1 MCFRIRAS
9 CSIRTNEPLLEN
21 VIFPS
26 GISKNNFEK
35 AIGGSYLGFLGSYHA
50 IDAKDDE
57 GDREDLAHV
66 EWERGLEGLLDFLG
80 VLDEEAEGED
90 IGQTEAEVPACAD
103 LLGHLLVEYPHDAE
117 E

>member
-1 MCFRIRAS
+1 MAGFSLAMGLVGRWKVCFRIRAS

-21 VIFPS
+21 VIFPL

-66 EWERGLEGLLDFLG
+66 DGEWGFEGFLNLLG

-90 IGQTEAEVPACAD
+90 VS
-103 LLGHLLVEYPHDAE
+103 
-117 E
+117 